1 MGKRLWLVALAL
13 GFAVGIYLVLVNRHG
28 AQLREDARAAA
39 RWKPTRDRRQT
50 PTPAELSK
58 LSARAQWLIDAQCYK
73 EGGGNPFV
81 VRNCYA
87 EAASSML
94 YEAREQDSK
103 RDMAYLGL
111 AVVAG
116 LAALTLVAIRK
127 KPAFEP

>member
-1 MGKRLWLVALAL
+1 MGKRLWLLALAL

-28 AQLREDARAAA
+28 AQLREDARATA
-39 RWKPTRDRRQT
+39 RWKPSRDRHQQ
-50 PTPAELSK
+50 PTQAELSK

-87 EAASSML
+87 EAASFML
-94 YEAREQDSK
+94 HEAREQDGA

-111 AVVAG
+111 AVLAG
-116 LAALTLVAIRK
+116 LALLTLTVTRK
-127 KPAFEP
+127 KPAFEA